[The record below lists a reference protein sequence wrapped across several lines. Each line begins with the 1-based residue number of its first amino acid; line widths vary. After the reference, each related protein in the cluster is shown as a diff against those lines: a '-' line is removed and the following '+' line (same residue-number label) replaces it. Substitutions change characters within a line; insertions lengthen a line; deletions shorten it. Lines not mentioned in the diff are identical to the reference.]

1 MTHPG
6 EGFGPARR
14 AEGGQNLVPDAAR
27 LVDGDDGVE
36 VASPAVLGLGQH
48 HQEVSP
54 VAVELGVL
62 VEVGVLPR
70 VLPAVAALLLATL
83 HPVHGAYPV
92 AGVRVA
98 DGVEEVDDL
107 AIEDGAGDELAA
119 ALALH
124 ELPVGVDQDDAA

>member
-1 MTHPG
+1 MDSLDDPPG

-48 HQEVSP
+48 DQEVGP

-62 VEVGVLPR
+62 VQAGYSQEYSQPSLRFFSPPFTR
-70 VLPAVAALLLATL
+70 YMALIQS
-83 HPVHGAYPV
+83 PVSASRT
-92 AGVRVA
+92 A
-98 DGVEEVDDL
+98 
-107 AIEDGAGDELAA
+107 
-119 ALALH
+119 
-124 ELPVGVDQDDAA
+124 